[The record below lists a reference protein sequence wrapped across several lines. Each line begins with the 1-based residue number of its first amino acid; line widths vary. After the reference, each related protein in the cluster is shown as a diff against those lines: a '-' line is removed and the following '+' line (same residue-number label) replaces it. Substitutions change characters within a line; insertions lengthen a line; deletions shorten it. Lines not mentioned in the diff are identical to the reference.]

1 MCNKPSQRLRGL
13 ESSQFCAAAPEL
25 GLAGRGSWSRPDGSF
40 GCSRASAWSGM
51 AVRTGLAVG
60 DGSPGSPALCAI
72 SSSRR
77 PQLLCRGES
86 RFREGE
92 RQKLQA
98 SPRPGPG
105 SLTVALS
112 AGLSG
117 HKASPDS
124 GRRWGW
130 NLPPVQWPLK
140 NRPGFDSQGA
150 DSGV

>member
-1 MCNKPSQRLRGL
+1 MRNKLSQRLRGL
-13 ESSQFCAAAPEL
+13 ECSQFCGAGLGGL
-25 GLAGRGSWSRPDGSF
+25 GLLVAPGRLLWLQESGSSP
-40 GCSRASAWSGM
+40 ASACSEM
-51 AVRTGLAVG
+51 AARTGLAVS
-60 DGSPGSPALCAI
+60 DSSPGGPTLCAI

-86 RFREGE
+86 RFQEGE

-98 SPRPGPG
+98 SPRPGPR

-124 GRRWGW
+124 RQRCGW
-130 NLPPVQWPLK
+130 NLPHRLVATQEQA
-140 NRPGFDSQGA
+140 R
-150 DSGV
+150 V